1 MDLNRSACSKQK
13 MARVLKITVVLVICL
28 ISLQCRKDKVLCE
41 ICANGLKANRSQI
54 RSQFRAVCGP

>member
-1 MDLNRSACSKQK
+1 